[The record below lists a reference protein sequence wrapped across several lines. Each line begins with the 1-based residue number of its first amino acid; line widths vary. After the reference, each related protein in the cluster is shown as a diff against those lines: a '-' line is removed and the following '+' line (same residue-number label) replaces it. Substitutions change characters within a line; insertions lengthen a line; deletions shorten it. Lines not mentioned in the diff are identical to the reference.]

1 MKLKVAQIREFKKI
15 ASGIKTNQTLPIL
28 SYLKFEDGHITKN
41 NLESFVTMKADF
53 EGNFLLDEISLFSF
67 VDSVSA
73 DEIDVEIKGTQAL
86 FTCGEEKHKSPT
98 EDISGFLVLP
108 EFTGE
113 PFIITPQILEE
124 IKTAA
129 LFTQDIEN
137 MPYASCI
144 FVGRGLIGA
153 CINHMAYTK
162 LIEGLPEIVIERD
175 SVQVLKNFDSLEF
188 VDAGNYICFSN
199 GNFRFGFIKKDT
211 KFLPLNPF
219 TVAPNGKKAEI
230 EKSEIIKFCDSCIS
244 ACMGRFIQI
253 NVENGKMHLVDSAYG
268 IEKEKPCELEDFGF
282 NPTIMSKLLK
292 SLPDE
297 KITFIKADRKY
308 YMTGPGGY
316 VALIMEISK

>member
-1 MKLKVAQIREFKKI
+1 MKLKVAQIKEFKKI
-15 ASGIKTNQTLPIL
+15 ASGIKTNQTLPVL
-28 SYLKFEDGHITKN
+28 SYLKFENGYITKN

-67 VDSVSA
+67 IDSITA
-73 DEIDVEIKGTQAL
+73 DEIDIEISQTQAL
-86 FTCGEEKHKSPT
+86 FTFGKEKHKSPT
-98 EDISGFLVLP
+98 EDVSGFLVLP
-108 EFTGE
+108 EITGE
-113 PFIITPQILEE
+113 AFVLTPKILNE

-137 MPYASCI
+137 TPYASCI

-162 LIEGLPEIVIERD
+162 IMDGLPEIIIERN
-175 SVQVLKNFDSLEF
+175 SMQILKNFDSLEF
-188 VDAGNYICFSN
+188 VDAGNYTCFSS
-199 GNFRFGFIKKDT
+199 GNFKIGFIKKDT
-211 KFLPLNPF
+211 KFLPLSPF
-219 TVAPNGKKAEI
+219 AIVPEGKSVDI
-230 EKSEIIKFCDSCIS
+230 EKYEIIKFCDSCIT

-253 NVENGKMHLVDSAYG
+253 NVENGKMHLADSAYG

-282 NPTIMSKLLK
+282 NPTVMSKLLK

-297 KITFIKADRKY
+297 KITFTKSDRKY

-316 VALIMEISK
+316 VALIMEMQK